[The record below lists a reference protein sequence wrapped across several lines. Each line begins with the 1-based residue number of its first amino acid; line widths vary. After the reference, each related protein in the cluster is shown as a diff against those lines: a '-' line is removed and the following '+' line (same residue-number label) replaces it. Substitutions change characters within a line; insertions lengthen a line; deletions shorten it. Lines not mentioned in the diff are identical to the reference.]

1 MPATFRS
8 SLTALLFLLASL
20 SQAQAPPA
28 DGEPYRVGDRVTRP
42 EKIAGAPPV
51 YTEEAR
57 KAGVTGVVILEAI
70 IDERG
75 DVVNTRV
82 LKGLPKGLDEAAL
95 ETVTTWKFKPATL
108 DGQPV
113 KVYYTLTVNYTMDP
127 GYGALY
133 WKFLQENPD
142 FAELVR
148 GGKYTEALA
157 LLDTRVNGPEVRLAR
172 AYVLGE
178 LRRLDEAWEEAQAY
192 DGPDPDEIF
201 HYIAFAALIRVGSTA
216 PLDDEARARI
226 LEVGLQ
232 AATRVLEARENDHRA
247 MLTKSQLLRAKA
259 KLTVDPQRAAL
270 LYEASELEKRARSDQ

>member
-75 DVVNTRV
+75 DIVNTRV

-95 ETVTTWKFKPATL
+95 ETVTTWKFKPATR
-108 DGQPV
+108 DGKPV
-113 KVYYTLTVNYTMDP
+113 QVVATFKVTFTPPAGV
-127 GYGALY
+127 
-133 WKFLQENPD
+133 
-142 FAELVR
+142 
-148 GGKYTEALA
+148 
-157 LLDTRVNGPEVRLAR
+157 EV
-172 AYVLGE
+172 E
-178 LRRLDEAWEEAQAY
+178 ME
-192 DGPDPDEIF
+192 
-201 HYIAFAALIRVGSTA
+201 
-216 PLDDEARARI
+216 
-226 LEVGLQ
+226 
-232 AATRVLEARENDHRA
+232 
-247 MLTKSQLLRAKA
+247 
-259 KLTVDPQRAAL
+259 
-270 LYEASELEKRARSDQ
+270 